1 MRKFIASLDIGS
13 ATIKLVVGE
22 IVKNKIN
29 ILACVDTPSRGIKK
43 GYVIN
48 GESAS
53 EAFLEV
59 FKKAENI
66 LGIPIRKVITTVPST
81 YAECFLS
88 SGTIA
93 VNSPDKVIRNEDIVK
108 AMQKCVYNKIMDNK
122 ELVTVL
128 PTGFKINEDIVN
140 NPLNMIAEKL
150 TMKAVIVTV
159 PKKNILGIQT
169 CLKNIGVDMVDI
181 VISPLGDYF
190 QNKTKELNKTI
201 GAVVNIGE
209 ETTTVSIFNR
219 GILTNLEVIDIGG
232 DAINSDLSYVYKI
245 NKEDARFLKE
255 HLALAHTRL
264 AQPNESLTFTDKHGE
279 KVKINQYDASEVVMG
294 RLTEIINLAKKQ
306 INLLTKKEISYII
319 LTGGVTESVD
329 FDILTEELIG
339 NMAIIGHVEE
349 IGARNNIYGTALGMI
364 KYYNSRLKLR
374 NVEFSIFNI
383 EEQEE
388 LGGINKRVNIPENS
402 LLGKLFG
409 YFFDN

>member
-128 PTGFKINEDIVN
+128 PTGFKIN
-140 NPLNMIAEKL
+140 
-150 TMKAVIVTV
+150 
-159 PKKNILGIQT
+159 
-169 CLKNIGVDMVDI
+169 
-181 VISPLGDYF
+181 
-190 QNKTKELNKTI
+190 
-201 GAVVNIGE
+201 
-209 ETTTVSIFNR
+209 
-219 GILTNLEVIDIGG
+219 
-232 DAINSDLSYVYKI
+232 
-245 NKEDARFLKE
+245 
-255 HLALAHTRL
+255 
-264 AQPNESLTFTDKHGE
+264 
-279 KVKINQYDASEVVMG
+279 
-294 RLTEIINLAKKQ
+294 
-306 INLLTKKEISYII
+306 
-319 LTGGVTESVD
+319 
-329 FDILTEELIG
+329 
-339 NMAIIGHVEE
+339 
-349 IGARNNIYGTALGMI
+349 
-364 KYYNSRLKLR
+364 
-374 NVEFSIFNI
+374 
-383 EEQEE
+383 
-388 LGGINKRVNIPENS
+388 
-402 LLGKLFG
+402 
-409 YFFDN
+409 